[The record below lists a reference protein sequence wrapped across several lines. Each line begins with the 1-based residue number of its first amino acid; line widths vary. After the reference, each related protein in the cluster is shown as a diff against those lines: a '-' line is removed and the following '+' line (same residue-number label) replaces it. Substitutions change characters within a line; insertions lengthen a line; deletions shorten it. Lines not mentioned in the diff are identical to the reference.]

1 MLHVITDFYEAAKT
15 KDIQFLYD
23 LYYLFIY
30 LFKMPQGRLC
40 QTLDVATEICI
51 LITGNLSV
59 LNVGV
64 SF

>member
-1 MLHVITDFYEAAKT
+1 MKLQRQKT
-15 KDIQFLYD
+15 YNFSMIYII
-23 LYYLFIY
+23 YLFI
-30 LFKMPQGRLC
+30 LNATRT
-40 QTLDVATEICI
+40 TLDVATEICI

>member
-30 LFKMPQGRLC
+30 VFILNATRT
-40 QTLDVATEICI
+40 TLDVATEICI

>member
-23 LYYLFIY
+23 LYYLYY
-30 LFKMPQGRLC
+30 LFILNATRT
-40 QTLDVATEICI
+40 TLDVATEICI